1 MANATPIAV
10 NDSYLVNEDS
20 LLTVGVV
27 TSVLKNDTDAD
38 DNKLSAVI
46 VSMPHDPLFTFKT
59 NGTFTYDARY
69 HGTLYLDGTGNL
81 VDFGASSFTL
91 THGFD
96 SLGAGAMVYDSFTY
110 RASDGQAWSNTGT
123 VTITI
128 VGANDAPVA
137 ADDDAGS
144 VVQGQTTTI
153 DAVGNDTD
161 VDIYPT
167 KDVLTVTALADL
179 NDGYGNP
186 TGTTDLTSPLSITTD
201 AGGVVTVLADGTL
214 QYQAAAG
221 FVGIDTVQYT
231 VGDGHGGTDT
241 GVVRFTVLPSNVG
254 PDAVDD
260 TYQVGEDATVT
271 ALGPVLSNDT
281 DANDGTLIGAHLVAG
296 SLTLIDDGSTAFV
309 NTDPGILV
317 DFNADGSF
325 TYDPNGKFN
334 YLKQGETATVQFQY
348 EAYDG
353 LGLKDTATVTL
364 QIQGADDNPTAPDR
378 QGNTV
383 YEAGLS
389 TGSGDGAT
397 TITRTFDFDLSGLD
411 PDGDPLRLVTSAGLG
426 AGTVITGA
434 HGTLTIVDADTVSY
448 TLTSSAT
455 HAAVAGHN
463 SSAPITLADLKDSFD
478 LYVTDDVG
486 TFTAGT
492 TNKTGVDV
500 TIVDDIVLL
509 GPDGPNSAVGNDLD
523 SGTVSFLANA
533 TGSDSFSFI
542 PGADGS
548 SLQFTGRP
556 STFTLLDGRTVT
568 SAVSA
573 DGLTITGTDSK
584 GVAFYKLEL
593 IDGTPGDGLWSH
605 KFTLLQG
612 PPIVENPIDFSSV
625 KAGGPKETLTV
636 ENITFDGGFFTPNG
650 TDSPAQIYPMTQD
663 LSGSTDDINPNNAG
677 GIGIGNGNIEKG
689 EVLSIDM
696 TLSTAQETGASF
708 ILQGVGGGVS
718 GAIDVLWYATSFS
731 GGTEHVVASGTVRT
745 TNINATKTFDLDGN
759 GTFET
764 GGEKVS
770 ISPSTGGVPVSFDRI
785 YVAIDPT
792 DIDSNDTV
800 RINNIATLETQVS
813 GDFVLPFSVRG
824 NEGTIDGDVTQ
835 EESFTWT
842 IDGLGTSVTTVSEYD
857 LLV

>member
-10 NDSYLVNEDS
+10 NDTYQIYEDG
-20 LLTVGVV
+20 LLTVNMIN
-27 TSVLKNDTDAD
+27 SVLQNDTDTD

-46 VSMPHDPLFTFKT
+46 ALLPHNPLFTFKT

-69 HGTLYLDGTGNL
+69 HGSLFLDDSGNL
-81 VDFGASSFTL
+81 VDIASSTFVL
-91 THGFD
+91 TNGFN
-96 SLGAGAMVYDSFTY
+96 SLGAGAMVYDTFQY
-110 RASDGQAWSNTGT
+110 RASDGQAYSSNGT
-123 VTITI
+123 ATITI
-128 VGANDAPVA
+128 VGVNDNPVA
-137 ADDDAGS
+137 ADDDAGN

-153 DAVGNDTD
+153 NAVGNDTD

-167 KDVLTVTALADL
+167 ADLLTITALADI
-179 NDGYGNP
+179 NDDYGAG
-186 TGTTDLTSPLSITTD
+186 TGTSDSSTPLSIVTD
-201 AGGVVTVLADGTL
+201 AGGTVTVLLNGSV

-241 GVVRFTVLPSNVG
+241 GIIRFTVLPSNIA
-254 PDAVDD
+254 PDAVND
-260 TYQVGEDATVT
+260 TYQVGEDAAAT
-271 ALGPVLSNDT
+271 ALGPVLFNDT
-281 DANDGTLIGAHLVAG
+281 DANDGALIGAHLVAG
-296 SLTLIDDGSTAFV
+296 SLTLVDDGSTTFV

-317 DFNADGSF
+317 DFNADGTF

-334 YLKQGETATVQFQY
+334 YLKLGETAIVQFSYQ
-348 EAYDG
+348 AFDG
-353 LGLKDTATVTL
+353 LGLQDTATVTL
-364 QIQGADDNPTAPDR
+364 QIQGADDNPTAPIR

-389 TGSGDGAT
+389 SGSGDGST

-411 PDGDPLRLVTSAGLG
+411 PDGDALRLVTSGGLG
-426 AGTVITGA
+426 VGTVINGA

-455 HAAVAGHN
+455 HATIAGHN
-463 SSAPITLADLKDSFD
+463 TSAPITLADLQDSFD

-486 TFTAGT
+486 TFVAGT

-509 GPDGPNSAVGNDLD
+509 GPDGPNSTVGNDLD
-523 SGTVSFLANA
+523 SGTVNFLANA
-533 TGSDSFSFI
+533 IASDTFSFV

-548 SLQFTGRP
+548 NLQFTGRP
-556 STFTLLDGRTVT
+556 ASFSLIDGRTVT
-568 SAVSA
+568 SAVSV
-573 DGLTITGTDSK
+573 DGLTITGTDSN
-584 GVAFYKLEL
+584 GAAFYTLEL
-593 IDGTPGDGLWSH
+593 IDGTVGDGLWSQ

-650 TDSPAQIYPMTQD
+650 TDSPAQIFPITQ
-663 LSGSTDDINPNNAG
+663 SATSSDDINPNNAG
-677 GIGIGNGNIEKG
+677 GIGIGNGNIERG
-689 EVLSIDM
+689 EVLSID
-696 TLSTAQETGASF
+696 LSASAAQETGASF

-718 GAIDVLWYATSFS
+718 GVVDVLWYATSFS

-745 TNINATKTFDLDGN
+745 TNINATKTFDLDNN

-764 GGEKVS
+764 GGEKISVS
-770 ISPSTGGVPVSFDRI
+770 PTSGGTPVAFDRI

-792 DIDSNDTV
+792 DIDLNDTV
-800 RINNIATLETQVS
+800 RINNIATLEAQIS
-813 GDFVLPFSVRG
+813 GDYVLPFSVRG
-824 NEGTIDGDVTQ
+824 NEGTIDGDTTQ

-842 IDGLGTSVTTVSEYD
+842 VNGLGAGSTTVAEFD

>member
-1 MANATPIAV
+1 MANASPIAV
-10 NDSYLVNEDS
+10 NDAFQINEDGF
-20 LLTVGVV
+20 LTVNAAS
-27 TSVLKNDTDAD
+27 SVLKNDTDTD
-38 DNKLSAVI
+38 DNKLAAAI
-46 VSMPHDPLFTFKT
+46 VSLPDNPLFVFKA
-59 NGTFTYDARY
+59 NGTFSYDTSY
-69 HGTLYLDGTGNL
+69 HGSLYLDGSGNL
-81 VDFGASSFTL
+81 VDSASGTFVL
-91 THGFD
+91 TNGFN
-96 SLGAGAMVYDSFTY
+96 SLGAGAMVYDTFQY
-110 RASDGQAWSNTGT
+110 KASDGQSYSNAGT

-128 VGANDAPVA
+128 VGTNDNPVA
-137 ADDDAGS
+137 SDDDAGN

-153 DAVGNDTD
+153 NAVGNDTD

-167 KDVLTVTALADL
+167 ADVLTVTALADV
-179 NDGYGNP
+179 NDGYGAG
-186 TGTTDLTSPLSITTD
+186 TGTSDGTSPLSIVTD
-201 AGGVVTVLADGTL
+201 AGGTVTVLDDGSV
-214 QYQAAAG
+214 QYEAAAG

-231 VGDGHGGTDT
+231 VSDGHGGTDT
-241 GVVRFTVLPSNVG
+241 GLIRFTVLPSNVA
-254 PDAVDD
+254 PDAAND
-260 TYQVGEDATVT
+260 TYQVGEDATAT

-296 SLTLIDDGSTAFV
+296 SLTLVDDGSTSFV

-325 TYDPNGKFN
+325 TYNPNGMFN
-334 YLKQGETATVQFQY
+334 YLKLGETATVQFTY
-348 EAYDG
+348 EAFDG
-353 LGLKDTATVTL
+353 HGLKDTATVTL
-364 QIQGADDNPTAPDR
+364 QIQGADDNPTAPAR
-378 QGNTV
+378 QGNSV

-389 TGSGDGAT
+389 SGSGDGST
-397 TITRTFDFDLSGLD
+397 TIVRTFDFDLSGLD
-411 PDGDPLRLVTSAGLG
+411 PDGDPLRLVTSGGLG
-426 AGTVITGA
+426 VGTVINGA
-434 HGTLTIVDADTVSY
+434 YGTLQIIDADTVTY

-486 TFTAGT
+486 TFVAGT
-492 TNKTGVDV
+492 VNKTGVDV
-500 TIVDDIVLL
+500 TIFDDIVLL
-509 GPDGPNSAVGNDLD
+509 GPDGPNSTVGNDLD
-523 SGTVSFLANA
+523 SGTVNFLANA
-533 TGSDSFSFI
+533 TGSDTFSFI

-556 STFTLLDGRTVT
+556 ANFSLIDGRTVT
-568 SAVSA
+568 STVSA
-573 DGLTITGTDSK
+573 DGLTITGTDSN

-593 IDGTPGDGLWSH
+593 IDGTAGDGLWSH

-612 PPIVENPIDFSSV
+612 PPSVENPIDFSSV
-625 KAGGPKETLTV
+625 KAGGPQETLTV
-636 ENITFDGGFFTPNG
+636 ENIKFDGGFFTPDG
-650 TDSPAQIYPMTQD
+650 TSSPSQIFPMTQA
-663 LSGSTDDINPNNAG
+663 LTSSSDDINPNNAG
-677 GIGIGNGNIEKG
+677 GIGIGNGNIEEG

-696 TLSTAQETGASF
+696 SLSSARETGASF
-708 ILQGVGGGVS
+708 ILQGVGGGIS
-718 GAIDVLWYATSFS
+718 GVVDVLWYATSFS
-731 GGTEHVVASGTVRT
+731 GGTEHLVASGSVTT

-764 GGEKVS
+764 GGEKISVS
-770 ISPSTGGVPVSFDRI
+770 PTSGGAPVAFDRI

-824 NEGTIDGDVTQ
+824 NEGTVDGDTTQ

-842 IDGLGTSVTTVSEYD
+842 IDGLGTTSTTVGEFD